1 MTQPSGKRR
10 PEVDVIPLVSFPIRR
25 TQAALVPTGISF
37 VAAPLAGIWLAPSLW
52 LGRKQVS
59 LAHERTAESR

>member
-10 PEVDVIPLVSFPIRR
+10 PQADVIPLVSFPIRR
-25 TQAALVPTGISF
+25 TQAALVLTGISL
-37 VAAPLAGIWLAPSLW
+37 VAVPLAGIWLALSLW
-52 LGRKQVS
+52 LGRKQVA